1 MYIVSIYIE
10 AKNIKKNIIL
20 SFNDIGKKPPSF
32 GDASKIAQ
40 MILEADVKFDN
51 ATMFFNVFK

>member
-1 MYIVSIYIE
+1 LY
-10 AKNIKKNIIL
+10 AKNIIL

-40 MILEADVKFDN
+40 TILEADVKFDN